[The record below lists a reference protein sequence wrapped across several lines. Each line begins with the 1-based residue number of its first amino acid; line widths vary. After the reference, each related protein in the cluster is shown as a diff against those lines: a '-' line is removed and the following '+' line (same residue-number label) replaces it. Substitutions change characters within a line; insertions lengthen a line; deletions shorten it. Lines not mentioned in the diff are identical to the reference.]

1 MYEAKVMGCIITQ
14 IIDKLNFS
22 RVHNRKMQSVLLYQK
37 MGLLKLI
44 LCFQS
49 DVFWKLHFD
58 KFPLMSLFYLG

>member
-22 RVHNRKMQSVLLYQK
+22 RVHNDKMQSVLLYQK

-44 LCFQS
+44 LCFQG

-58 KFPLMSLFYLG
+58 IFPLMSLFYLG

>member
-1 MYEAKVMGCIITQ
+1 MYEAKIMGCIITQ

-49 DVFWKLHFD
+49 DVF
-58 KFPLMSLFYLG
+58 